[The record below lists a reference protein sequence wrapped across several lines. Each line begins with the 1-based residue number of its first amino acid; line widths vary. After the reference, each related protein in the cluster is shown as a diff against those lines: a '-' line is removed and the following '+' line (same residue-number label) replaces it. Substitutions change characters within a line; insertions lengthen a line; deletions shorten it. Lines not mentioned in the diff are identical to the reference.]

1 MIARGRVRLGAG
13 IASASLL
20 LAFAPSAL
28 ADGST
33 VTRGN
38 ITAFATGV
46 GQPITG
52 RAQMVRTADGRTIVT
67 VHVEGLAPNT
77 TYASHVHKQACAVG
91 DADGH
96 YRFDP
101 AGAAT
106 PPNEIWPGPFTT
118 NDDGVGN
125 ANTTASGTA
134 GSTAV
139 SVVVHAPG
147 GAKIACADLSS
158 DHPLPGIAPGG

>member
-1 MIARGRVRLGAG
+1 MA
-13 IASASLL
+13 LL
-20 LAFAPSAL
+20 AAATVALAFAPAVL
-28 ADGST
+28 AEGAT
-33 VTRGN
+33 VTRGDFRP
-38 ITAFATGV
+38 FAAGV

-67 VHVEGLAPNT
+67 VHLEGLAANT
-77 TYASHVHKQACAVG
+77 TYASHVHKQACADG

-118 NDDGVGN
+118 NDAGVGN
-125 ANTTASGTA
+125 GNTIAAGTA
-134 GSTAV
+134 GPSAM
-139 SVVVHAPG
+139 SVVVHAPVT
-147 GAKIACADLSS
+147 GAKIACADLS
-158 DHPLPGIAPGG
+158 

>member
-1 MIARGRVRLGAG
+1 MIARRRVRLGAG
-13 IASASLL
+13 IATVSLV
-20 LAFAPSAL
+20 LAFAPSVL

-77 TYASHVHKQACAVG
+77 TYASHVHKQACADG

-118 NDDGVGN
+118 NDDGIGN
-125 ANTTASGTA
+125 ANTIASGTA
-134 GSTAV
+134 GSAAV

-147 GAKIACADLSS
+147 GAKIACADLTL
-158 DHPLPGIAPGG
+158 DHPVPGNAPGG